1 MAQKIFSTK
10 DFTKTHE
17 NEYQLE
23 YSAREIGGGSDLIVE
38 RLTEKG
44 IYETLQT
51 PLRRSDD
58 KISSFGINHLTEEY
72 CLTIKILKI
81 KKSLQE
87 WRPQKTQMM
96 KKNFIS

>member
-1 MAQKIFSTK
+1 MAQKIFSKK

-58 KISSFGINHLTEEY
+58 KIFIIWDQPFDGR
-72 CLTIKILKI
+72 IL
-81 KKSLQE
+81 
-87 WRPQKTQMM
+87 
-96 KKNFIS
+96 FDH

>member
-1 MAQKIFSTK
+1 MKP
-10 DFTKTHE
+10 
-17 NEYQLE
+17 YRPLCV
-23 YSAREIGGGSDLIVE
+23 DLMI
-38 RLTEKG
+38 K
-44 IYETLQT
+44 Y
-51 PLRRSDD
+51 
-58 KISSFGINHLTEEY
+58 SSFGINHLTEKY

>member
-58 KISSFGINHLTEEY
+58 KIFIIWDQPFDG
-72 CLTIKILKI
+72 KIL
-81 KKSLQE
+81 
-87 WRPQKTQMM
+87 
-96 KKNFIS
+96 FDH